1 MPRNILQIL
10 KAEKSVSFLATSRK
24 LLPELVFKNTVNIS
38 LRKTHTHTKP
48 THAHTPYAHQ
58 LPNSF
63 YPEKHLSKS
72 RISFINSFGKVK
84 LIISLNV

>member
-10 KAEKSVSFLATSRK
+10 KAEESVSYLATSRK
-24 LLPELVFKNTVNIS
+24 LLPELVFKNTMNIS
-38 LRKTHTHTKP
+38 LRKTHTQP

-63 YPEKHLSKS
+63 YPEKHPSKS